1 VSNPGKERGF
11 VNKYDE
17 LSNSFGLLSI
27 LKFFAAILNLVNF
40 MATKKV
46 VVVGSGI
53 RDPESGMNIPNPQ
66 YFQKR
71 NKICSYKSDIL
82 KTLLSLI
89 WTF

>member
-17 LSNSFGLLSI
+17 LSNSFGLILI
-27 LKFFAAILNLVNF
+27 LKLSAVILNLVNF

-53 RDPESGMNIPNPQ
+53 RDPRSGIWDKHPE
-66 YFQKR
+66 FV
-71 NKICSYKSDIL
+71 IL
-82 KTLLSLI
+82 PVI
-89 WTF
+89 